1 VAISLDRFTNLIS
14 TTLIGTIDNSSNPVT
29 FTVTSATG
37 FPSAGSFRVLIDNEL
52 FQVYSGAGTATWTA
66 NRPMEGTGIATHTGG
81 PNVTHVMTAFEANS
95 FRQEFNP
102 IAYGGVGDGVANEV
116 TPIQNAANDAHV
128 LGGAVYIPQ
137 GVAGI
142 WKLNSNIT
150 QYSNVVF
157 LTNGAIFTGTGA
169 ASVAPLINMTL
180 NGTVLGVMLSAS
192 GMSGSPAATRYAGGT
207 TSGHPTTSTY
217 AVGDW
222 IVTQDG
228 RMWICT
234 TAGTPGT
241 WQQPSPPL
249 SFGVAGNIAALA
261 ASAAA
266 GASGLVADAS
276 HVHPWSGLGVLSITN
291 SWAALNTFTSGLT
304 VSGGTLDTANPATH
318 PSYVIATGL
327 WSGTHY
333 QAVIG
338 WGNQA
343 RQIFTASTRDDT
355 KAIEGDILVNA

>member
-1 VAISLDRFTNLIS
+1 VATPLDRFTNLIS
-14 TTLIGTIDNSSNPVT
+14 TPLVGTINNSSNPVT

-37 FPSAGSFRVLIDNEL
+37 FPSSGSFRVLIDNEL
-52 FQVYSGAGTATWTA
+52 FQVTSGAGTTTWTA
-66 NRPMEGTGIATHTGG
+66 NRPVEGTGIATHSGG

-102 IAYGGVGDGVANEV
+102 IAYGGVGDGVANDV
-116 TPIQNAANDAHV
+116 TAIQNATNDAHV

-137 GVAGI
+137 GVAGT
-142 WKLNSNIT
+142 WKLNSNLT
-150 QYSNVVF
+150 TFSNVVY
-157 LTNGAIFTGTGA
+157 LTSGVVFTGTGA

-192 GMSGSPAATRYAGGT
+192 GLSGSTAASRWAGAT
-207 TSGHPTTSTY
+207 TTGAPTTGTY

-234 TAGTPGT
+234 SAGTPGT

-249 SFGVAGNIAALA
+249 SFGGAGNIAALA

-266 GASGLVADAS
+266 GSSGLVADAS
-276 HVHPWSGLGVLSITN
+276 HVHPWTGLGVLTVAGAWSALQTFNNGVTIN
-291 SWAALNTFTSGLT
+291 STLT
-304 VSGGTLDTANPATH
+304 MGGTLSKGSNPLTGSRNASDIYPFLQGTVSTGVQLWVQATT
-318 PSYVIATGL
+318 PS
-327 WSGTHY
+327 
-333 QAVIG
+333 
-338 WGNQA
+338 GN
-343 RQIFTASTRDDT
+343 D
-355 KAIEGDILVNA
+355 GDIWLQA